1 VASIRTG
8 YEWIIGSRYLR
19 SGHRNRFISF
29 ISVIS
34 MLGLALG
41 VAVLIVVLSVMNGFQ
56 QELRQ
61 RILSMTAHATLM
73 GPDGTLKDWRRAREI
88 ALANDAVE
96 AAAPYV
102 EDQAM
107 LVNGNR
113 VSGALV
119 RGVLPEEEVRVS
131 RIGEHLRSGRLED
144 LRAGRY
150 NIVLGTA
157 LAQELGVKVGDQVVV
172 VVAKG
177 NTTPIGVVPR
187 IRRFHVSGILDA
199 GMYEFDRGLALVAM
213 ADAARLYRLGDG
225 VTGVRLSFHDLFKAP
240 LLVRDVALAVG
251 DGFYVS
257 DWTRKHANFFRS
269 IELTKTIMFM
279 ILVLVVGV
287 AAFNIVST
295 LVMIVKEK
303 QSDIAILRTLG
314 AGPRNILGIFIVQGA
329 VIGLLGTLAGV
340 VLGIILSNNLEA
352 LVHGLEHILD
362 THFLDAKV
370 YFMSDLPAEV
380 QAHDVWRI
388 AGTAFALCCLSTLY
402 PAWRAALTQPA
413 EALRHE

>member
-1 VASIRTG
+1 MSSLRAG
-8 YEWIIGSRYLR
+8 YEWFIGSRYLR

-61 RILSMTAHATLM
+61 RILSMTSHATIE
-73 GPDGTLKDWRRAREI
+73 GPDGDLQNWRSAREI
-88 ALANDAVE
+88 ALANRAVA

-113 VSGALV
+113 VSGALI
-119 RGVLPEEEVRVS
+119 RGVLPEEEARVS
-131 RIGEHLRSGRLED
+131 SIGEHLRAGNLAD
-144 LRAGRY
+144 LRSGQY
-150 NIVLGTA
+150 NVVLGYA
-157 LAQELGVKVGDQVVV
+157 LAEELGLEVGEQVVV

-187 IRRFHVSGILDA
+187 MRRFRVSGILDA
-199 GMYEFDRGLALVAM
+199 GMYEFDRGLAVVAM
-213 ADAARLYRLGDG
+213 ADASRLYRLGED
-225 VTGVRLSFHDLFKAP
+225 VTGVRLSFHDLFQAP
-240 LLVRDVALAVG
+240 SLVRDVALAVG
-251 DGFYVS
+251 DGYYVS

-269 IELTKTIMFM
+269 IELTKSIMFM
-279 ILVLVVGV
+279 ILVLVVAV
-287 AAFNIVST
+287 AAFNIIST

-314 AGPRNILGIFIVQGA
+314 AGRRNILGIFMVQGA

-340 VLGIILSNNLEA
+340 GLGILLSNNLEA
-352 LVHGLEHILD
+352 LVHGLEHVVG
-362 THFLDAKV
+362 TQFLDAKV
-370 YFMSDLPAEV
+370 YFMSDLPAAV
-380 QAHDVWRI
+380 QAGDVWRI